1 MRKFVVTSLMMSC
14 LLATLTVASNVT
26 PQEDVESYTKI
37 GQQMPSFTVTDLDG
51 TRINIASLKGKV
63 VLVNF
68 WATWCT
74 PCLAELPRLE
84 KQIWKK
90 FKSDDFVMLA
100 IAREQSDDEVAA
112 FKKERRLTFP
122 MASDPTREIFKLFG
136 NGGIPR
142 SYVVGRDGNIL
153 YQSDG
158 YVPSEFGKM
167 AKLIER
173 ELKKAKE
180 TTVEQTR

>member
-1 MRKFVVTSLMMSC
+1 
-14 LLATLTVASNVT
+14 
-26 PQEDVESYTKI
+26 
-37 GQQMPSFTVTDLDG
+37 MPAFTVTDLDG
-51 TRINIASLKGKV
+51 TEINIASLRGKV
-63 VLVNF
+63 VLINF
-68 WATWCT
+68 WATWCS

-84 KQIWKK
+84 KQIWQK

-100 IAREQSDDEVAA
+100 IAREQSDEEVAA
-112 FKKERRLTFP
+112 FKKERGLTFP
-122 MASDPTREIFKLFG
+122 MASDPTRAIFKLFG

-167 AKLIER
+167 TKLIER
-173 ELKKAKE
+173 ELKKPKE
-180 TTVEQTR
+180 VKAGLTR